1 MAKDEKVLCG
11 TITEMES
18 GEKTAVEFIP
28 FFTDVELMTMVRVE
42 GIEKNDFTFDDEE
55 VSFISVSGKALDSIG
70 LVFDIEL
77 EFWIDKEEEEN
88 EIVADMKT
96 GAIFLAKGSY
106 RISSKEMLVTL
117 RDPEYLPLPPEF
129 DEQKIREV
137 FRVNERPLKKVQ

>member
-1 MAKDEKVLCG
+1 MSKDEKVLRG
-11 TITEMES
+11 TLVEMES

-28 FFTDVELMTMVRVE
+28 FYTDVELMTMVKVE

-70 LVFDIEL
+70 LVFNIEL
-77 EFWIDKEEEEN
+77 EFWTDTVEEEN

-106 RISSKEMLVTL
+106 RISTKEMLVTL

-129 DEQKIREV
+129 DQEDVREV
-137 FRVNERPLKKVQ
+137 FRVNESPLKKTQ